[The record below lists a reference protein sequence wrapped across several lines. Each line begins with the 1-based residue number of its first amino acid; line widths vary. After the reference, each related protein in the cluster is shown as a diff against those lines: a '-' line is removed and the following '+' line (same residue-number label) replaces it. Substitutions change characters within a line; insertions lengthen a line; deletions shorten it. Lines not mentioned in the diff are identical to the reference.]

1 MSKLR
6 PRLCI
11 LEKGADGY
19 GFHLHGEKGKTGQ
32 FIRLVEPNSPAE
44 SAGMLA
50 GDRLA
55 FVNGENVEDESH
67 QQVVARIRATMGAL
81 ELIVVD
87 AETLELLKKHN
98 LKCRKEFAR
107 EGIPLPSNESN
118 HGDDAASRSSRDSTT
133 TPPDNGDVSLA
144 RLSVSSKDSR
154 PELRPRLCRM
164 KKGSTG
170 YGFNLHSDKNKPG
183 QYIRAVD
190 AASPA
195 EKAGLRPQDKII
207 QVNGVG
213 VQDMQHSEVVGAI
226 KTGGGE
232 TSLLVVDAETEA
244 FFKSCNVLPTEAH
257 LTGPLPQPAVTNG
270 GASQPVVNGTSVEEP
285 KPKVSVSS
293 SSSTASS
300 NTSLPTAS
308 SNTSLPAA
316 VSSAPPPAEVR
327 VQVARA
333 PEPSLKADS
342 GEPGLD
348 LGLSLAQA
356 KEKARQKRAAKKA
369 PQMDWSKRN
378 ELFSNL

>member
-1 MSKLR
+1 MDSK
-6 PRLCI
+6 
-11 LEKGADGY
+11 
-19 GFHLHGEKGKTGQ
+19 
-32 FIRLVEPNSPAE
+32 
-44 SAGMLA
+44 
-50 GDRLA
+50 
-55 FVNGENVEDESH
+55 
-67 QQVVARIRATMGAL
+67 
-81 ELIVVD
+81 
-87 AETLELLKKHN
+87 
-98 LKCRKEFAR
+98 
-107 EGIPLPSNESN
+107 
-118 HGDDAASRSSRDSTT
+118 
-133 TPPDNGDVSLA
+133 
-144 RLSVSSKDSR
+144 

-207 QVNGVG
+207 QVNGVA

-226 KTGGGE
+226 KTGGAE

-244 FFKSCNVLPTEAH
+244 FFKSCNVQPTEAH

-270 GASQPVVNGTSVEEP
+270 GASKPVVNGAPVEEP

-293 SSSTASS
+293 SSST
-300 NTSLPTAS
+300 TS
-308 SNTSLPAA
+308 SNTSLPAV

-327 VQVARA
+327 TQVARA
-333 PEPSLKADS
+333 PEPSLKAES